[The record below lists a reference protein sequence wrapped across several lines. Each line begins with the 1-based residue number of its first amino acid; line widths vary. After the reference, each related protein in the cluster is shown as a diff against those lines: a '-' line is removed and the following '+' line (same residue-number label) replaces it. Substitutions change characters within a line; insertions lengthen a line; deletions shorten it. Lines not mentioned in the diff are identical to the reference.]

1 MTNSKKCS
9 IENFV
14 GIYDGYIPE
23 HDCDTAIQYF
33 ENEAELKRTLTR
45 MGSEKSSPYIKKDQQ
60 LFCDAKNVI
69 GWWKELRP
77 FFFNF
82 DICLKHYVEHN
93 GIQGFYEQGL
103 QYTTFKIQKTLPTE
117 GYHIWHIEHSGRMD
131 FIKRILF
138 FIIYLNDDFTAGET
152 EFLHMKQRVNPKQ
165 GRIIIAPAHFPYVH
179 RGNPPLQGV
188 KYIHTGWFNIP

>member
-1 MTNSKKCS
+1 MQKHKIVDS
-9 IENFV
+9 IGIFDDLIPKDFCNQAINLYHNQNKLNKTYDRFV
-14 GIYDGYIPE
+14 
-23 HDCDTAIQYF
+23 T
-33 ENEAELKRTLTR
+33 EAASIDK
-45 MGSEKSSPYIKKDQQ
+45 KKDNCFGCDGSNVEVWEENLKP
-60 LFCDAKNVI
+60 LFVNLIQA
-69 GWWKELRP
+69 
-77 FFFNF
+77 FNF
-82 DICLKHYVEHN
+82 YKKLT
-93 GIQGFYEQGL
+93 GIHKYYGDHFRID
-103 QYTTFKIQKTLPTE
+103 TSKIQKTEPGE

>member
-1 MTNSKKCS
+1 MQKHKIVDS
-9 IENFV
+9 IGIFDGLIPKDFCNQAINLYHNQNKLNKTYDRFV
-14 GIYDGYIPE
+14 
-23 HDCDTAIQYF
+23 T
-33 ENEAELKRTLTR
+33 EAVSIDK
-45 MGSEKSSPYIKKDQQ
+45 KKDNCFGCDGSNVEVWEENLKP
-60 LFCDAKNVI
+60 LFVNLIQA
-69 GWWKELRP
+69 
-77 FFFNF
+77 FNF
-82 DICLKHYVEHN
+82 YKKLT
-93 GIQGFYEQGL
+93 GIHKYYGDHFRID
-103 QYTTFKIQKTLPTE
+103 TTKIQKTEPGE

>member
-1 MTNSKKCS
+1 MQKHKIVDS
-9 IENFV
+9 IGIFDDLIPKDFCNQAINLYHNQNKLNKTYDRFV
-14 GIYDGYIPE
+14 
-23 HDCDTAIQYF
+23 T
-33 ENEAELKRTLTR
+33 EAASIDK
-45 MGSEKSSPYIKKDQQ
+45 KKDNCFGCDGSNVEVWEENLKP
-60 LFCDAKNVI
+60 LFVNLIQA
-69 GWWKELRP
+69 
-77 FFFNF
+77 FNF
-82 DICLKHYVEHN
+82 YKKLT
-93 GIQGFYEQGL
+93 GIHKYYGDHFRID
-103 QYTTFKIQKTLPTE
+103 TTKIQKTEPGE

>member
-1 MTNSKKCS
+1 MQKHKIVDS
-9 IENFV
+9 IGIFDDLIPKEFCNQAINLYHNQNKLNKTYDRFV
-14 GIYDGYIPE
+14 
-23 HDCDTAIQYF
+23 T
-33 ENEAELKRTLTR
+33 EAASIDK
-45 MGSEKSSPYIKKDQQ
+45 KKDNCFGCDGSNVEVWEENLKP
-60 LFCDAKNVI
+60 LFVNLIQA
-69 GWWKELRP
+69 
-77 FFFNF
+77 FNF
-82 DICLKHYVEHN
+82 YKKLT
-93 GIQGFYEQGL
+93 GIHKYYGDHFRID
-103 QYTTFKIQKTLPTE
+103 TTKIQKTEPGE